1 MSQSATPPQQP
12 QPQPEAP
19 AQPQAPAPTPAQ
31 PQPQPQPV
39 DGNPYAQQ
47 PGAVPPPPAPSAP
60 YAPPAPPK
68 NNIALG
74 LVAAVGAALVAAGVY
89 GFVIGTTKHEIGWAA
104 IGVGFVIGLAAG
116 RLGGRNPA
124 LPVVSAV
131 LALGAVYLGQLV
143 GDAMFIAD
151 EFGVSFGK
159 VFFDHFDV
167 VQDAWKADAD
177 PLTFAFFAIAAF
189 AAFSGAKKAAL

>member
-12 QPQPEAP
+12 QPQPEAQ
-19 AQPQAPAPTPAQ
+19 AQPQAPA
-31 PQPQPQPV
+31 QPQPQPV

-47 PGAVPPPPAPSAP
+47 PGAVPPPPAPNAP

-74 LVAAVGAALVAAGVY
+74 LVTAVAAALIAAGIY

-116 RLGGRNPA
+116 KLGGRNPV

-143 GDAMFIAD
+143 GDAMLIAD
-151 EFGVSFGK
+151 EYGVNFSK
-159 VFFDHFDV
+159 VFFDHFGV
-167 VQDAWKADAD
+167 VQDAWKADSD
-177 PLTFAFFAIAAF
+177 PLTFVFFAIAAF
-189 AAFSGAKKAAL
+189 AAFSGTKKAAL

>member
-12 QPQPEAP
+12 QQQPKAQ
-19 AQPQAPAPTPAQ
+19 AQPQAPA
-31 PQPQPQPV
+31 QPQPV

-47 PGAVPPPPAPSAP
+47 PGTVPPPPAPNAP

-74 LVAAVGAALVAAGVY
+74 LVTAFAAALIAAGIY

-116 RLGGRNPA
+116 KLGGRNPV

-143 GDAMFIAD
+143 GEAMIGAD
-151 EFGVSFGK
+151 ELGVSFSK

-167 VQDAWKADAD
+167 VQDAWKADSD
-177 PLTFAFFAIAAF
+177 PLTFVFFAIAAF
-189 AAFSGAKKAAL
+189 AAFSGTKKAAL

>member
-1 MSQSATPPQQP
+1 MSQSATPSKQP
-12 QPQPEAP
+12 QPQPEAQAQ
-19 AQPQAPAPTPAQ
+19 AQPQAPA
-31 PQPQPQPV
+31 QPQPQPV

-47 PGAVPPPPAPSAP
+47 PGAVPPPPPAA

-74 LVAAVGAALVAAGVY
+74 LVTAVAAALIAAGIY
-89 GFVIGTTKHEIGWAA
+89 GVVIGTTKHEIGWAA
-104 IGVGFVIGLAAG
+104 VGVGFVIGLAAG

-143 GDAMFIAD
+143 GDAMLIAD
-151 EFGVSFGK
+151 EYGVNFGK
-159 VFFDHFDV
+159 VFFDHFGV
-167 VQDAWKADAD
+167 VQDAWKADSD
-177 PLTFAFFAIAAF
+177 PLTFVFFAIAAF

>member
-12 QPQPEAP
+12 QPQPEAQ
-19 AQPQAPAPTPAQ
+19 AQPQVPT
-31 PQPQPQPV
+31 QPQPV

-47 PGAVPPPPAPSAP
+47 PGAVPPPSPAP
-60 YAPPAPPK
+60 YAPPAPSK

-74 LVAAVGAALVAAGVY
+74 LVTAVVAALVASGIYGV
-89 GFVIGTTKHEIGWAA
+89 VIGTTKHEIGWAA
-104 IGVGFVIGLAAG
+104 VGVGFVIGLAAG
-116 RLGGRNPA
+116 KIGGRNPT

-143 GDAMFIAD
+143 GEAMIGAD
-151 EFGVSFGK
+151 ELGVSFSK

-177 PLTFAFFAIAAF
+177 PLTFIFFAIAAF

>member
-1 MSQSATPPQQP
+1 MSQSATPPQ
-12 QPQPEAP
+12 PQPEAQ
-19 AQPQAPAPTPAQ
+19 AQPQAPA
-31 PQPQPQPV
+31 QPQPV

-47 PGAVPPPPAPSAP
+47 PGAVPPPPQAP

-68 NNIALG
+68 SNIALG
-74 LVAAVGAALVAAGVY
+74 LVTAVAAGLIAAGIY

-116 RLGGRNPA
+116 KLGGRNPV

-143 GDAMFIAD
+143 GDAMLIAD
-151 EFGVSFGK
+151 EYGVNFSK
-159 VFFDHFDV
+159 VFFDHFGV
-167 VQDAWKADAD
+167 VQDAWKADSD
-177 PLTFAFFAIAAF
+177 PLTFVFFAIAAF
-189 AAFSGAKKAAL
+189 AAFSGTKKAAL

>member
-1 MSQSATPPQQP
+1 MSQSATPPQ
-12 QPQPEAP
+12 PQPEAQAETQAE
-19 AQPQAPAPTPAQ
+19 AQQPAP
-31 PQPQPQPV
+31 PQPV

-47 PGAVPPPPAPSAP
+47 PGAVPPPPPAP

-74 LVAAVGAALVAAGVY
+74 LVTAVAAALVAAGIY
-89 GFVIGTTKHEIGWAA
+89 GVVIGTTKHEIGWAA
-104 IGVGFVIGLAAG
+104 VGVSFVIGLAAG

-143 GDAMFIAD
+143 GDAMLIAD
-151 EFGVSFGK
+151 EYGVDFSK
-159 VFFDHFDV
+159 VFFDHFGV
-167 VQDAWKADAD
+167 VQDAWKTDSD
-177 PLTFAFFAIAAF
+177 PLTFVFFAIAAF

>member
-1 MSQSATPPQQP
+1 MSESVTPPQP
-12 QPQPEAP
+12 P
-19 AQPQAPAPTPAQ
+19 A
-31 PQPQPQPV
+31 QPQPV

-60 YAPPAPPK
+60 YAPPTPSAPLL

-74 LVAAVGAALVAAGVY
+74 LVTAVVAALIAAGVY

-104 IGVGFVIGLAAG
+104 VGVGFGIGLAAG

-143 GDAMFIAD
+143 GEAMIGAD
-151 EFGVSFGK
+151 ELGVSFSK

-177 PLTFAFFAIAAF
+177 PLTFVFFAIAAF

>member
-1 MSQSATPPQQP
+1 MSQSATPPQP
-12 QPQPEAP
+12 QPQPEAQ
-19 AQPQAPAPTPAQ
+19 AEPQAPA
-31 PQPQPQPV
+31 QPQPQPV

-74 LVAAVGAALVAAGVY
+74 LVTAVAAALVAAGIY

-104 IGVGFVIGLAAG
+104 VGVGFVIGLAAG
-116 RLGGRNPA
+116 RLGGRNPV

-143 GDAMFIAD
+143 GEAMIGAD
-151 EFGVSFGK
+151 ELGVNFSK

-167 VQDAWKADAD
+167 VQEAWKADAD
-177 PLTFAFFAIAAF
+177 PITFLFFAIAAF

>member
-12 QPQPEAP
+12 QPQPEAQ
-19 AQPQAPAPTPAQ
+19 AQPQAPAQ
-31 PQPQPQPV
+31 PQSV

-47 PGAVPPPPAPSAP
+47 PGAVPPPPAPNAP

-74 LVAAVGAALVAAGVY
+74 LVTAVVAALVAAGIY

-116 RLGGRNPA
+116 KLGGRNPV

-131 LALGAVYLGQLV
+131 LALGAVYVGQLV
-143 GDAMFIAD
+143 GEAMLVAD
-151 EFGVSFGK
+151 EFGVNFSK
-159 VFFDHFDV
+159 VFFDHFGV
-167 VQDAWKADAD
+167 VRDAWKADSD
-177 PLTFAFFAIAAF
+177 PLTFVFFAIAAF
-189 AAFSGAKKAAL
+189 AAFSGTKKAAL

>member
-12 QPQPEAP
+12 QPQPEAQ
-19 AQPQAPAPTPAQ
+19 AQPQAPA
-31 PQPQPQPV
+31 QPQPQPV

-47 PGAVPPPPAPSAP
+47 PGAVPPPPAPNAP

-74 LVAAVGAALVAAGVY
+74 LVTAVAAGLVAAGIY

-116 RLGGRNPA
+116 KLGGRNPV

-131 LALGAVYLGQLV
+131 LALGAVYVGQLV
-143 GDAMFIAD
+143 GEAMLIAD
-151 EFGVSFGK
+151 EYGVNFSK
-159 VFFDHFDV
+159 VFFDHFGV
-167 VQDAWKADAD
+167 VQDAWKADSD
-177 PLTFAFFAIAAF
+177 PLTFVFFAIAAF
-189 AAFSGAKKAAL
+189 AAFSGTKKAAL

>member
-1 MSQSATPPQQP
+1 MSQSATPPQP
-12 QPQPEAP
+12 PAQPQPEAQ
-19 AQPQAPAPTPAQ
+19 AQAPAQ

-74 LVAAVGAALVAAGVY
+74 LVTAVVAALVAAGVY
-89 GFVIGTTKHEIGWAA
+89 GVVIGTTKHEIGWAA
-104 IGVGFVIGLAAG
+104 VGVGFVIGLAAG
-116 RLGGRNPA
+116 KLGGRNPA

-143 GDAMFIAD
+143 GEAMLIAD
-151 EFGVSFGK
+151 EFGVNFSK
-159 VFFDHFDV
+159 VFFDHFGV
-167 VQDAWKADAD
+167 VQDAWKADSD
-177 PLTFAFFAIAAF
+177 PLTFVFFAIAAF

>member
-1 MSQSATPPQQP
+1 MSQSATPPQPQP
-12 QPQPEAP
+12 QPQPEAQ
-19 AQPQAPAPTPAQ
+19 AQPQHPAP
-31 PQPQPQPV
+31 PQPV

-47 PGAVPPPPAPSAP
+47 PGAVPPPPQVP

-74 LVAAVGAALVAAGVY
+74 LVTAVVVALVAAGIY
-89 GFVIGTTKHEIGWAA
+89 GVVIGTTKHEIGWAA
-104 IGVGFVIGLAAG
+104 VGVGFVIGLAAG
-116 RLGGRNPA
+116 KLGGRNPA

-143 GDAMFIAD
+143 GEAMIGAD
-151 EFGVSFGK
+151 ELGVNFSK

-167 VQDAWKADAD
+167 VQDAWKADSD
-177 PLTFAFFAIAAF
+177 PLTFVFFAIAAF

>member
-12 QPQPEAP
+12 QPQPEAQ
-19 AQPQAPAPTPAQ
+19 AQPQAPA
-31 PQPQPQPV
+31 QPQPV

-47 PGAVPPPPAPSAP
+47 PGAVPPPPAPNAP

-74 LVAAVGAALVAAGVY
+74 LLTAVVAALVAAGIY

-104 IGVGFVIGLAAG
+104 VGVGFVIGLAAG
-116 RLGGRNPA
+116 KLGGRNPA

-143 GDAMFIAD
+143 GDAMLIAD
-151 EFGVSFGK
+151 EYGVNFSK
-159 VFFDHFDV
+159 VFFDHFGV
-167 VQDAWKADAD
+167 VQDAWKADSD
-177 PLTFAFFAIAAF
+177 PLTFVFFAIAAF

>member
-12 QPQPEAP
+12 QPQPEAQ
-19 AQPQAPAPTPAQ
+19 AQPQQPAP
-31 PQPQPQPV
+31 PQPV

-60 YAPPAPPK
+60 YAPPSPSAPAL
-68 NNIALG
+68 NNIAVG
-74 LVAAVGAALVAAGVY
+74 LVTAVVVALVAAGIY

-104 IGVGFVIGLAAG
+104 VGVGFVIGLAAG

-143 GDAMFIAD
+143 GEAMIGAD
-151 EFGVSFGK
+151 ELGVSFSK
-159 VFFDHFDV
+159 VFFDHFGV

-177 PLTFAFFAIAAF
+177 PITFLFFAIAAF

>member
-1 MSQSATPPQQP
+1 MSQSATPPQP
-12 QPQPEAP
+12 QPQPEA
-19 AQPQAPAPTPAQ
+19 QVEPQVEPQQPAP
-31 PQPQPQPV
+31 PQPV

-47 PGAVPPPPAPSAP
+47 PGAVPPPPPAP
-60 YAPPAPPK
+60 YAPPAPLK

-74 LVAAVGAALVAAGVY
+74 LVTALAAALVAAGIY

-104 IGVGFVIGLAAG
+104 VGVGFVIGLAAG
-116 RLGGRNPA
+116 KLGGRNPV

-143 GDAMFIAD
+143 GEAMVITD
-151 EFGVSFGK
+151 EFGVNFSK
-159 VFFDHFDV
+159 VFFDHFGV
-167 VQDAWKADAD
+167 VQDAWKADSD
-177 PLTFAFFAIAAF
+177 PLTFVFFAIAAF

>member
-1 MSQSATPPQQP
+1 MSESVTPPQP
-12 QPQPEAP
+12 PAQPE
-19 AQPQAPAPTPAQ
+19 AQPQAPA
-31 PQPQPQPV
+31 QPV

-47 PGAVPPPPAPSAP
+47 PGAVLPPQAP
-60 YAPPAPPK
+60 YAPPVPPK

-74 LVAAVGAALVAAGVY
+74 LVTAVVAALVAAGIY
-89 GFVIGTTKHEIGWAA
+89 GVVIGTTKHEIGWAA
-104 IGVGFVIGLAAG
+104 VGVGFVIGLAAG
-116 RLGGRNPA
+116 KLGGRNPV

-143 GDAMFIAD
+143 GEAMIGAD
-151 EFGVSFGK
+151 ELGVNFSK

-177 PLTFAFFAIAAF
+177 PITFIFFAIAAF

>member
-1 MSQSATPPQQP
+1 MSQSATPPQP
-12 QPQPEAP
+12 PAQPQPEAQV
-19 AQPQAPAPTPAQ
+19 QPQAPV
-31 PQPQPQPV
+31 QPQPQPV

-47 PGAVPPPPAPSAP
+47 PGAVPPPPLAP

-74 LVAAVGAALVAAGVY
+74 LLTAVAAALVAAGVY

-104 IGVGFVIGLAAG
+104 VGVGFVIGLAAG
-116 RLGGRNPA
+116 KLGGRNPA

-143 GDAMFIAD
+143 GDAMIIAD
-151 EFGVSFGK
+151 ELGVSFSK
-159 VFFDHFDV
+159 VFFDHIDV
-167 VQDAWKADAD
+167 VQEGWKADAD
-177 PLTFAFFAIAAF
+177 PLTFVFIAIAAF

>member
-1 MSQSATPPQQP
+1 MSQSATPPQPP
-12 QPQPEAP
+12 QPQPEAQAETQAE
-19 AQPQAPAPTPAQ
+19 AQQPAP
-31 PQPQPQPV
+31 PQPV

-47 PGAVPPPPAPSAP
+47 PGTVPPPPAPGAP

-74 LVAAVGAALVAAGVY
+74 LVTAVAAALVAAGIY
-89 GFVIGTTKHEIGWAA
+89 GVVIGTTKHEIGWAA
-104 IGVGFVIGLAAG
+104 VGVGFVIGLAAG

-143 GDAMFIAD
+143 GDAMLIAD
-151 EFGVSFGK
+151 EYGVDFSK
-159 VFFDHFDV
+159 VFFDHFGV
-167 VQDAWKADAD
+167 VQDAWKTDSD
-177 PLTFAFFAIAAF
+177 PLTFVFFAIAAF